1 MTIRSVTNAGQARVV
16 AASIGAGL
24 VASVCCGGSLVF
36 VPLGLGAAYSAL
48 GLSRYIPQ
56 ALAAGALAIAAIN
69 YGFYAH
75 RARCADCAGS
85 LERLDLRWR
94 LMRSSAAGLVALVS
108 SFVFLE
114 WLNHAVV
121 NGHRFLTHH
130 AFRAALIT
138 GVPNDHLAYA
148 LATFAVLGALWA
160 LPFPQQAPE
169 RPGSR

>member
-1 MTIRSVTNAGQARVV
+1 MTMRSVTNAGQARVV

-24 VASVCCGGSLVF
+24 IASVCCGGSLVF
-36 VPLGLGAAYSAL
+36 VPLGLGAAYLAL

-56 ALAAGALAIAAIN
+56 ALAAGALAIATIN

-75 RARCADCAGS
+75 RAPCADCAGS
-85 LERLDLRWR
+85 LERLDLRR
-94 LMRSSAAGLVALVS
+94 RMMRSFAAGLVVMVS

-130 AFRAALIT
+130 AFRVALIT

-148 LATFAVLGALWA
+148 LATFAVRGALWA

-169 RPGSR
+169 RPGSL

>member
-1 MTIRSVTNAGQARVV
+1 MRSVTNAGQARVA

-24 VASVCCGGSLVF
+24 IASICCGGSLVF

-75 RARCADCAGS
+75 RARCTDCADGPKH
-85 LERLDLRWR
+85 RDLRQRMMWNA
-94 LMRSSAAGLVALVS
+94 AAGLVVMVS

-130 AFRAALIT
+130 VFRAALIP
-138 GVPNDHLAYA
+138 GVSNDHLAYA
-148 LATFAVLGALWA
+148 LATFAVLGALWT
-160 LPFPQQAPE
+160 LPFPQQAPG
-169 RPGSR
+169 RPGSPSP